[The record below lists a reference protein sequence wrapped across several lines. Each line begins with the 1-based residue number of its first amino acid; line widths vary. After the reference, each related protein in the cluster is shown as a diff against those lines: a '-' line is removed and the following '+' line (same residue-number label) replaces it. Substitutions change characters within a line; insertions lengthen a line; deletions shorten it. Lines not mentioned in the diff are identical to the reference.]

1 MMKNKSEELKK
12 AAEELL
18 SLAGVN
24 VNVDVIETEENGYD
38 VNISTEG
45 ETGLLIGYR
54 GENINALQT
63 ILSLILRNKTGEWSR
78 VVVNIGDYRQKQED
92 KLKTLADQAITHAL
106 DTGEPQPIYNL
117 TPAQRRVIHLYISQ
131 RDDVESVS
139 EGEGE
144 GRYLVVRSK

>member
-1 MMKNKSEELKK
+1 MDKQNELKNI
-12 AAEELL
+12 AEDLL
-18 SLAGVN
+18 SQTGVSAS
-24 VNVDVIETEENGYD
+24 VEVIGLEENTYE

-63 ILSLILRNKTGEWSR
+63 ILALIFRNKMGEWAR
-78 VVVNIGDYRQKQED
+78 ITVNIGDYRQKQEE
-92 KLKTLADQAITHAL
+92 KLKTLADQAIAHAL
-106 DTGEPQPIYNL
+106 ETKQPQPIYNL

-131 RDDVESVS
+131 RNDVESAS

-144 GRYLVVRSK
+144 NRYLVVKSK